1 MCKEVWA
8 IHSYFLSNPS
18 MMVHMHSESLC
29 LPNMTEEA
37 AAHLG
42 TGYHHMHE
50 GFYYTSGEEYY
61 VNKDDQLQKKKES

>member
-1 MCKEVWA
+1 
-8 IHSYFLSNPS
+8 
-18 MMVHMHSESLC
+18 MVHIHSESLC

-50 GFYYTSGEEYY
+50 GFYYTSGEKYY
-61 VNKDDQLQKKKES
+61 VNKDDQLQSKNLKIQKVTDTSLWSRISMDK